1 AYKAP
6 LKFTNDHLDDSEEAW
21 EKVMWSDETKIE
33 LFGINSTRPVW
44 RKKDEYNPKNTI
56 PIVKHGGG
64 DIILWGCFSSKATR
78 QLKDLE
84 KIWMEEWAKIPAAV
98 CANMVRNYRKHLTS
112 VISNKDPG
120 QEGPGN
126 DLFQHRGWKHRAR
139 RSWLI
144 FSAATSCPSKF
155 PLDMRLD
162 APLSVAEH
170 FVYLIIM
177 DLRSKGRKEDQK
189 NTQIP
194 DGEENEDGAQEQPLN
209 DEASDTGSSPGMLA
223 VLLREIK
230 EGNRIL
236 SQKIDSNTA
245 ELQNSLDGLYST
257 LNGLV
262 ARVADAEQR
271 ISETEDT
278 VNRHEQ
284 LVNTLL
290 KDNESLKSKVDYLEN
305 YSRRNNVRIVGL
317 KEGTETDDPVKF
329 FGEWLP
335 QVLGTT
341 HFPSPLDIERAHR
354 TPSFKPPLN
363 ESPRPVLIRF
373 LRYQDREKILR
384 LAKEKRNITIQEKRV
399 NFFPDLSPEL
409 ARRRKLMIPAMKA
422 LKEKNFTCYLT
433 YPARLRVQL
442 KDGKFR
448 HLTTPGEVS
457 RFMEEEK
464 T

>member
-1 AYKAP
+1 
-6 LKFTNDHLDDSEEAW
+6 
-21 EKVMWSDETKIE
+21 
-33 LFGINSTRPVW
+33 
-44 RKKDEYNPKNTI
+44 
-56 PIVKHGGG
+56 
-64 DIILWGCFSSKATR
+64 
-78 QLKDLE
+78 
-84 KIWMEEWAKIPAAV
+84 
-98 CANMVRNYRKHLTS
+98 
-112 VISNKDPG
+112 
-120 QEGPGN
+120 
-126 DLFQHRGWKHRAR
+126 
-139 RSWLI
+139 
-144 FSAATSCPSKF
+144 
-155 PLDMRLD
+155 
-162 APLSVAEH
+162 
-170 FVYLIIM
+170 M

-194 DGEENEDGAQEQPLN
+194 DGEETEDGAQEQPLN

-448 HLTTPGEVS
+448 HFTTPGEVS
-457 RFMEEEK
+457 RFMEEEE